1 MLIVSVHY
9 AWCLTTHWWRPLLLI
24 EAAQSRPP
32 SSLGPSD
39 SADNVGARRPPA
51 PAHAHHPP
59 SPCCMTWQ
67 FRQPAVFCQCSGGGD
82 TARGKLRL
90 SSTFGQVGVPLPLR
104 SQSLHYACTCW
115 TLPLH
120 SFVKENVNR
129 RDQWKQWLGSCLSD
143 RERSGL
149 RWTAEQASLLENV
162 HESILLE
169 IWTLWKC
176 IRASSLAPASLI
188 ERLE

>member
-1 MLIVSVHY
+1 MTHNAI
-9 AWCLTTHWWRPLLLI
+9 CLATQPWGRPLLLI

-59 SPCCMTWQ
+59 PPCCMTWQ

-90 SSTFGQVGVPLPLR
+90 SSTFGQVGVHPPASLPELALCLHLLAAAITFLCEGKCKSKR
-104 SQSLHYACTCW
+104 SVKTVIGELSLWQREEWPA
-115 TLPLH
+115 
-120 SFVKENVNR
+120 VNSWAGFTAGECSR
-129 RDQWKQWLGSCLSD
+129 IDS
-143 RERSGL
+143 SGNL
-149 RWTAEQASLLENV
+149 SLLEV
-162 HESILLE
+162 QQGF
-169 IWTLWKC
+169 
-176 IRASSLAPASLI
+176 
-188 ERLE
+188 